1 MFKHFYKK
9 ILYIALIVTLGI
21 SVAIG
26 IIVNSQ
32 IKQASNP
39 LTTGNWFTPQEL
51 GKTYHL
57 FDLGVAD
64 INQDKFL
71 DVYTLNHSVRQRI
84 LINNGDGEL
93 TDKLIPLGLSH
104 KTQLPGAE
112 PTDDNPNI
120 KAPGIYVFWH
130 KSQLII
136 RVIQAENLANVDGS
150 VALVTLPKSVII
162 ETKGTLEVETKN
174 DEELSNQQLIAI
186 KGQGKG
192 NGQIIVSSLDF
203 FFAPSL
209 HFHENIPLE
218 EIFVGAQEVHP
229 LVHQFALPTRDRHGM
244 AWADYNGDG
253 QTDVFIIRGGGGG
266 RMKPDFV
273 YDNDK
278 LMIQE
283 NTKFEDTTRESGIR
297 KGVCPGRRLAW
308 VDVDGDGLLDIY
320 VVCGRGKPPRS
331 TYPNQL
337 HQQKPKGKFTNVAG
351 NKGLDIPANGLFVWL
366 DADDDQDLDLLWIE
380 KLLGINKQKIWLY
393 TNKPGQFTPQL
404 IGKTLGK
411 VSQLTVSDYDR
422 DGNLDVFA
430 ASPQANTLIANIAGK
445 FQVID
450 PKKLGLPEKSYT
462 ANWVDYDNDG
472 LTDLHVLPGG
482 IYRQQ
487 SQQKFSA
494 TNLLASNKWAK
505 FKNAVFCTWF
515 DEDNNG
521 SRDLLIAMQTPPSLE
536 ERIKKRLFP
545 ANKKIFRLTNWKMMV
560 YRNVGAKNNW
570 LEVELVGSPGNR
582 PGIGAQVAVETP
594 EGIQWQQVGQAEG
607 SLRSQGHYR
616 LYFGLKDQQP
626 NSLKILWPDG
636 FQQEIPS
643 PPSNQ
648 LLVIQRSK
656 ASS

>member
-9 ILYIALIVTLGI
+9 ILYITLIVTLGI

-26 IIVNSQ
+26 IIINSQ
-32 IKQASNP
+32 MKQASNP
-39 LTTGNWFTPQEL
+39 LKTESWFIPEEL

-64 INQDKFL
+64 INQDNLL
-71 DVYTLNHSVRQRI
+71 DVYTVNHSVRQSI
-84 LINNGDGEL
+84 LINNSNGEF
-93 TDKLIPLGLSH
+93 TDQLIPLGLSH

-112 PTDDNPNI
+112 AFDDKPNT
-120 KAPGIYVFWH
+120 KAPGIYVYWH
-130 KSQLII
+130 KAQLII
-136 RVIQAENLANVDGS
+136 QVIQAQKLQDINAS
-150 VALVTLPKSVII
+150 IALVKLPKSVKIN
-162 ETKGTLEVETKN
+162 TKGKLKVETKN
-174 DEELSNQQLIAI
+174 DEELSNQQLVAI

-192 NGQIIVSSLDF
+192 NGKITISSLDF

-209 HFHENIPLE
+209 HFHENFPLE
-218 EIFVGAQEVHP
+218 QIFVGAQEVHP
-229 LVHQFALPTRDRHGM
+229 PVHQFALPTRDRHGM

-278 LMIQE
+278 LMVQE
-283 NTKFEDTTRESGIR
+283 NAKFEDTTRKSGIR

-337 HQQKPKGKFTNVAG
+337 HQQKPKGEFTNVAA
-351 NKGLDIPANGLFVWL
+351 NQGLDIPANGLFVWL
-366 DADDDQDLDLLWIE
+366 DADNDQDFDLLWIE

-393 TNKPGQFTPQL
+393 TNKSGQFTPQL

-411 VSQLTVSDYDR
+411 VSQLTVSDYDG
-422 DGNLDVFA
+422 DGDFDVFA
-430 ASPQANTLIANIAGK
+430 ASPQANTLIANVEGEYQIIAP
-445 FQVID
+445 QS
-450 PKKLGLPEKSYT
+450 LGLPDKSYT

-487 SQQKFSA
+487 PQHKFSA

-505 FKNAVFCTWF
+505 FKNTLFCTWF

-521 SRDLLIAMQTPPSLE
+521 SRDLLIAMQTPPSLKE
-536 ERIKKRLFP
+536 KIKQRLFR
-545 ANKKIFRLTNWKMMV
+545 ANKKIFRLTNWKIMV
-560 YRNVGAKNNW
+560 YRNVGAKHNW

-582 PGIGAQVAVETP
+582 PAIGAKVAVETP
-594 EGIQWQQVGQAEG
+594 EGTQWQQVGQAEG

-616 LYFGLKDQQP
+616 LYFGLKDQQA
-626 NSLKILWPDG
+626 NSLKIVWPDG
-636 FQQEIPS
+636 FQQEIQA

-648 LLVIQRSK
+648 LLVIQREEG
-656 ASS
+656 